1 MASVIPKPN
10 GTYLIRVSCGLDS
23 SGKQI
28 SKSRTFR
35 PSKPNLSYQKLNKE
49 IENFIAAFEEEAKS
63 AANPTVRFD
72 KITFAE
78 FCPKY
83 LELKKTVLSPNSYSF
98 YETIIRTE
106 LIPKFGKMK
115 LREIKTYHIQE
126 FIQYLTTEKKCK
138 NGGDDCIS
146 PSTVRRYATV
156 LRSILSLAY
165 QLEYTDYDAGASK
178 RIIFPKIETCE
189 VEVYTEEEVCQI
201 LAALDTEPIN
211 IRALVEIAIFTGMR
225 RGEIV
230 GLKWTDIDLENQFL
244 SVKRSIYKPKN
255 GKALEKEPKSK
266 SSIRTIS
273 IPEHL
278 IKTLR
283 EYKLHQDRHISF
295 MGDAWHKLDYVFTEE
310 DGIVMNPQTPTRQF
324 TNFLKRHNIRHL
336 KFHGLRHTSATML
349 LANGCDIKTVSSRL
363 GHADLETTGIYV
375 HALEST
381 DRAAAKTFDAFIK
394 NAT

>member
-10 GTYLIRVSCGLDS
+10 GTYLIRISCGLDS

-28 SKSRTFR
+28 AKSKTFR
-35 PSKPNLSYQKLNKE
+35 PSKPNLSFQKLNKE
-49 IENFIAAFEEEAKS
+49 IENFIAAFEEEARS
-63 AANPTVRFD
+63 DNPTVRFD
-72 KITFAE
+72 KITFKD

-83 LELKKTVLSPNSYSF
+83 LELKKTVLSPNSYAF
-98 YETIIRTE
+98 YETIINTE

-126 FIQYLTTEKKCK
+126 FIQYLTTEKKHR
-138 NGGDDCIS
+138 NGEAGGIS

-165 QLEYTDYDAGASK
+165 QLEYTDNDAGASK
-178 RIIFPKIETCE
+178 RIIFPKVETCE
-189 VEVYTEEEVCQI
+189 VEVYTEEEVRVI
-201 LAALDTEPIN
+201 LSALDAEPIN
-211 IRALVEIAIFTGMR
+211 IRALVELAIFTGMR

-230 GLKWTDIDLENQFL
+230 GLKWADIDFENQSL
-244 SVKRSIYKPKN
+244 SIKRSIYKPKD

-273 IPEHL
+273 LPDHL
-278 IKTLR
+278 IKTLH

-295 MGDAWHKLDYVFTEE
+295 MGEAWNKLDYVFTEE
-310 DGIVMNPQTPTRQF
+310 DGLVMNPQTPTRQF
-324 TNFLKRHNIRHL
+324 SNFLKRHNIRHL

-363 GHADLETTGIYV
+363 GHADLETTGIYL

-381 DRAAAKTFDAFIK
+381 DRKAAKTFDAFIS

>member
-10 GTYLIRVSCGLDS
+10 GTYLIRISCGLDS

-28 SKSRTFR
+28 SKSKTFR
-35 PSKPNLSYQKLNKE
+35 PSKPNLSFQKLNKE

-63 AANPTVRFD
+63 DNPTVRFD
-72 KITFAE
+72 KITFKD

-83 LELKKTVLSPNSYSF
+83 LELKKTVLSPNSYAF
-98 YETIIRTE
+98 YETIINTE

-126 FIQYLTTEKKCK
+126 FIQYLTTEKKHR
-138 NGGDDCIS
+138 NGEVGGIS

-165 QLEYTDYDAGASK
+165 QLEYTDNDAGASK
-178 RIIFPKIETCE
+178 RIVFPKIETCE
-189 VEVYTEEEVCQI
+189 VEVYTEEEVRVI
-201 LAALDTEPIN
+201 FGALDAEPIN
-211 IRALVEIAIFTGMR
+211 IRALVELAIFTGMR

-230 GLKWTDIDLENQFL
+230 GLKWADIDFENQ
-244 SVKRSIYKPKN
+244 SISIKRSIYKPKG

-273 IPEHL
+273 LPEHL
-278 IKTLR
+278 IKTLL
-283 EYKLHQDRHISF
+283 EYKAHQDRHISF
-295 MGDAWHKLDYVFTEE
+295 MGDAWNKLDYVFTEE
-310 DGIVMNPQTPTRQF
+310 DGLVMNPQTPTRQF
-324 TNFLKRHNIRHL
+324 SNFLKRHNIRHL

-363 GHADLETTGIYV
+363 GHADLETTGIYL

-381 DRAAAKTFDAFIK
+381 DRKAAKTFDAFIS

>member
-10 GTYLIRVSCGLDS
+10 GTYLIRISCGLDS

-28 SKSRTFR
+28 SKSKTFR
-35 PSKPNLSYQKLNKE
+35 PSKPNLSFQKLNKE

-63 AANPTVRFD
+63 NNPTVRFD
-72 KITFAE
+72 KITFKD

-83 LELKKTVLSPNSYSF
+83 LELKKTVLSPNSYAF
-98 YETIIRTE
+98 YETIINTE

-126 FIQYLTTEKKCK
+126 FIQYLTTEKKHR
-138 NGGDDCIS
+138 NGEVGGIS

-165 QLEYTDYDAGASK
+165 QLEYTDNDAGASK
-178 RIIFPKIETCE
+178 RIVFPKIETCE
-189 VEVYTEEEVCQI
+189 VEVYTEEEVRVI
-201 LAALDTEPIN
+201 FSALDAEPIN
-211 IRALVEIAIFTGMR
+211 IRALVELAIFTGMR

-230 GLKWTDIDLENQFL
+230 GLKWADIDFENQSL
-244 SVKRSIYKPKN
+244 SIKRSIYKPKD

-273 IPEHL
+273 LPEHL
-278 IKTLR
+278 IKTLL
-283 EYKLHQDRHISF
+283 EYKAHQDRHISF
-295 MGDAWHKLDYVFTEE
+295 MGDAWNKLDYVFTEE
-310 DGIVMNPQTPTRQF
+310 DGLVMNPQTPTRQF
-324 TNFLKRHNIRHL
+324 SNFLKRHNIRHL

-363 GHADLETTGIYV
+363 GHADLETTGIYL

-381 DRAAAKTFDAFIK
+381 DRKAAKTFDAFIS

>member
-10 GTYLIRVSCGLDS
+10 GTYLIRISCGLDS

-28 SKSRTFR
+28 AKSKTFR
-35 PSKPNLSYQKLNKE
+35 PSKPNLSFQKLNKE

-63 AANPTVRFD
+63 DNPAVRFD
-72 KITFAE
+72 KITFKD

-83 LELKKTVLSPNSYSF
+83 LELKKTVLSPNSYAF
-98 YETIIRTE
+98 YETIINTE

-126 FIQYLTTEKKCK
+126 FIQYLTTEKKHR
-138 NGGDDCIS
+138 NGEAGGIS

-165 QLEYTDYDAGASK
+165 QLEYTDNDAGASK
-178 RIIFPKIETCE
+178 RIIFPKVETCE
-189 VEVYTEEEVCQI
+189 VEVYTEEEVRVI
-201 LAALDTEPIN
+201 LSALDAEPIN
-211 IRALVEIAIFTGMR
+211 IRALVELAIFTGMR

-230 GLKWTDIDLENQFL
+230 GLKWADIDFENQCL
-244 SVKRSIYKPKN
+244 SIKRSIYKPKD

-273 IPEHL
+273 LPEHL
-278 IKTLR
+278 IKTLL

-295 MGDAWHKLDYVFTEE
+295 MGDAWNKLDYVFTEE
-310 DGIVMNPQTPTRQF
+310 DGLVMNPQTPTRQF
-324 TNFLKRHNIRHL
+324 SNFLKRHNIRHL

-363 GHADLETTGIYV
+363 GHADLETTGIYL

-381 DRAAAKTFDAFIK
+381 DRKAAKTFDAFIS

>member
-10 GTYLIRVSCGLDS
+10 GTYLIRISCGLDS

-28 SKSRTFR
+28 AKSKTFR
-35 PSKPNLSYQKLNKE
+35 PSKPNLSFQKLNKE
-49 IENFIAAFEEEAKS
+49 IENFIAAFEEEARS
-63 AANPTVRFD
+63 DNPTVRFD
-72 KITFAE
+72 KITFKD

-83 LELKKTVLSPNSYSF
+83 LELKKTVLSPNSYAF
-98 YETIIRTE
+98 YETIINTE

-126 FIQYLTTEKKCK
+126 FIQYLTTEKKHR
-138 NGGDDCIS
+138 NGEAGGIS

-165 QLEYTDYDAGASK
+165 QLEYTDNDAGASK
-178 RIIFPKIETCE
+178 RIIFPKVETCE
-189 VEVYTEEEVCQI
+189 VEVYTEEEVRVI
-201 LAALDTEPIN
+201 LSALDAEPIN
-211 IRALVEIAIFTGMR
+211 IRALVELAIFTGMR

-230 GLKWTDIDLENQFL
+230 GLKWADIDFENQSL
-244 SVKRSIYKPKN
+244 SIKRSIYKPKD

-266 SSIRTIS
+266 SSVRTIS
-273 IPEHL
+273 LPDHL
-278 IKTLR
+278 IKTLH

-295 MGDAWHKLDYVFTEE
+295 MGEAWNKLDYVFTEE
-310 DGIVMNPQTPTRQF
+310 DGLVMNPQTPTRQF
-324 TNFLKRHNIRHL
+324 SNFLKRHNIRHL

-363 GHADLETTGIYV
+363 GHADLETTGIYL

-381 DRAAAKTFDAFIK
+381 DRKAAKTFDAFIS

>member
-10 GTYLIRVSCGLDS
+10 GTYLIRISCGLDS

-28 SKSRTFR
+28 AKSKTFR
-35 PSKPNLSYQKLNKE
+35 PSKPNLSFQKLNKE
-49 IENFIAAFEEEAKS
+49 IENFIAAFEEEARS
-63 AANPTVRFD
+63 DNPTVRFD
-72 KITFAE
+72 KITFKD

-83 LELKKTVLSPNSYSF
+83 LELKKTVLSPNSYAF
-98 YETIIRTE
+98 YETIINTE

-126 FIQYLTTEKKCK
+126 FIQYLTTEKKHR
-138 NGGDDCIS
+138 NGEAGGIS

-165 QLEYTDYDAGASK
+165 QLEYTDNDAGASK
-178 RIIFPKIETCE
+178 RIIFPKVETCE
-189 VEVYTEEEVCQI
+189 VEVYTEEEVRVI
-201 LAALDTEPIN
+201 FSALDAEPIN
-211 IRALVEIAIFTGMR
+211 IRALVELAIFTGMR

-230 GLKWTDIDLENQFL
+230 GLKWADIDFENQSL
-244 SVKRSIYKPKN
+244 SIKRSIYKPKD

-273 IPEHL
+273 LPDHL
-278 IKTLR
+278 IKTLH

-295 MGDAWHKLDYVFTEE
+295 MGEAWNKLDYVFTEE
-310 DGIVMNPQTPTRQF
+310 DGLVMNPQTPTRQF
-324 TNFLKRHNIRHL
+324 SNFLKRHNIRHL

-363 GHADLETTGIYV
+363 GHADLETTGIYL

-381 DRAAAKTFDAFIK
+381 DRKAAKTFDAFIS

>member
-10 GTYLIRVSCGLDS
+10 GTYLIRISCGLDS

-28 SKSRTFR
+28 AKSKTFR
-35 PSKPNLSYQKLNKE
+35 PSKPNLSFQKLNKE
-49 IENFIAAFEEEAKS
+49 IENFIAAFEEEARS
-63 AANPTVRFD
+63 DNPTVRFD
-72 KITFAE
+72 KITFKD

-83 LELKKTVLSPNSYSF
+83 LELKKTVLSPNSYAF
-98 YETIIRTE
+98 YETIINTE

-126 FIQYLTTEKKCK
+126 FIQYLTTEKKHR
-138 NGGDDCIS
+138 NGEAGGIS

-165 QLEYTDYDAGASK
+165 KLEYTDNDAGASK

-189 VEVYTEEEVCQI
+189 VEVYTEEEVRVI
-201 LAALDTEPIN
+201 LSALDAEPIN
-211 IRALVEIAIFTGMR
+211 IRALVELAIFTGMR

-230 GLKWTDIDLENQFL
+230 GLKWADIDFENQCL
-244 SVKRSIYKPKN
+244 SIKRSIYKPKD

-273 IPEHL
+273 LPEHL
-278 IKTLR
+278 IKTLL

-295 MGDAWHKLDYVFTEE
+295 MGEAWNQLDYVFTEE
-310 DGIVMNPQTPTRQF
+310 DGLVMNPQTPTRQF
-324 TNFLKRHNIRHL
+324 SNFLKRHNIRHL

-363 GHADLETTGIYV
+363 GHADLETTGIYL

-381 DRAAAKTFDAFIK
+381 DRKAAKTFDAFIS

>member
-1 MASVIPKPN
+1 MASITPKPN
-10 GTYLIRVSCGLDS
+10 GTYLIRISCGLDG

-28 SKSRTFR
+28 TKSRTFK
-35 PSKPNLSYQKLNKE
+35 PSKPNLSYQRLNKE
-49 IENFIAAFEEEAKS
+49 IELFVAAFEEEAKLD
-63 AANPTVRFD
+63 NPAMRFD
-72 KITFAE
+72 RITFAE

-83 LELKKTVLSPNSYSF
+83 LELKKTVLSPNSYAF
-98 YETIIRTE
+98 YETIINTE
-106 LIPKFGKMK
+106 LLPKFGRMK

-126 FIQYLTTEKKCK
+126 FIQYLTTEKKCR
-138 NGGDDCIS
+138 NIESGGIS

-165 QLEYTDYDAGASK
+165 QLEYTDTDAGASK
-178 RIIFPKIETCE
+178 RIIFPKIDTCE
-189 VEVYTEEEVCQI
+189 VEVYDEEEVRQI

-211 IRALVEIAIFTGMR
+211 IRALVELAIFTGMR

-230 GLKWTDIDLENQFL
+230 GLKWSDIDFENQSV
-244 SVKRSIYKPKN
+244 SVKRSIYKPKD

-266 SSIRTIS
+266 SSIRTIY

-295 MGDAWHKLDYVFTEE
+295 MGDAWNKLDYIFTEE
-310 DGIVMNPQTPTRQF
+310 DGMVMNPQTPTRQF
-324 TNFLKRHNIRHL
+324 SNFLKRHNIRHL

-363 GHADLETTGIYV
+363 GHADIETTGIYV
-375 HALEST
+375 HALPSS
-381 DRAAAKTFDAFIK
+381 DKAAAKTFDTFIS
-394 NAT
+394 NVT

>member
-10 GTYLIRVSCGLDS
+10 GTYLIRISCGLDS

-28 SKSRTFR
+28 AKSKTFR
-35 PSKPNLSYQKLNKE
+35 PSKPNLSFQKLNKE

-63 AANPTVRFD
+63 DNPTVRFD
-72 KITFAE
+72 KITFKD

-83 LELKKTVLSPNSYSF
+83 LELKKTVLSPNSYAF
-98 YETIIRTE
+98 YETIINTE

-126 FIQYLTTEKKCK
+126 FIQYLTTEKKHR
-138 NGGDDCIS
+138 NGEAGGIS

-165 QLEYTDYDAGASK
+165 QLEYTDNDAGASK
-178 RIIFPKIETCE
+178 RIIFPKVETCE
-189 VEVYTEEEVCQI
+189 VEVYTEEEVRVI
-201 LAALDTEPIN
+201 FSALDAEPIN
-211 IRALVEIAIFTGMR
+211 IRALVELAIFTGMR

-230 GLKWTDIDLENQFL
+230 GLKWADIDFENQSL
-244 SVKRSIYKPKN
+244 SIKRSIYKPKD

-273 IPEHL
+273 LPDHL
-278 IKTLR
+278 IKTLH

-295 MGDAWHKLDYVFTEE
+295 MGEAWNKLDYVFTEE
-310 DGIVMNPQTPTRQF
+310 DGLVMNPQTPTRQF
-324 TNFLKRHNIRHL
+324 SNFLKRHNIRHL

-363 GHADLETTGIYV
+363 GHADLETTGIYL

-381 DRAAAKTFDAFIK
+381 DRKAAKTFDAFIS

>member
-10 GTYLIRVSCGLDS
+10 GTYLIRISCGLDS

-28 SKSRTFR
+28 AKSKTFR
-35 PSKPNLSYQKLNKE
+35 PSKPNLSFQKLNKE

-63 AANPTVRFD
+63 DNPTVRFD
-72 KITFAE
+72 KITFKD

-83 LELKKTVLSPNSYSF
+83 LELKKTVLSPNSYAF
-98 YETIIRTE
+98 YETIINTE

-126 FIQYLTTEKKCK
+126 FIQYLTTEKKHR
-138 NGGDDCIS
+138 NGEAGGIS

-165 QLEYTDYDAGASK
+165 QLEYTDNDAGASK

-189 VEVYTEEEVCQI
+189 VEVYTEEEVRVI
-201 LAALDTEPIN
+201 FSALDAEPIN
-211 IRALVEIAIFTGMR
+211 IRALVELAIFTGMR

-230 GLKWTDIDLENQFL
+230 GLKWADIDFENQCL
-244 SVKRSIYKPKN
+244 SIKRSIYKPKD

-273 IPEHL
+273 LPEHL
-278 IKTLR
+278 IKTLL

-295 MGDAWHKLDYVFTEE
+295 MGEAWNKLDYVFTEE
-310 DGIVMNPQTPTRQF
+310 DGLVMNPQTPTRQF
-324 TNFLKRHNIRHL
+324 SNFLKRHNIRHL

-363 GHADLETTGIYV
+363 GHADLETTGIYL

-381 DRAAAKTFDAFIK
+381 DRKAAKTFDAFIS

>member
-10 GTYLIRVSCGLDS
+10 GTYLIRISCGLDS

-28 SKSRTFR
+28 AKSKTFR
-35 PSKPNLSYQKLNKE
+35 PSKPNLSFQKLNKE
-49 IENFIAAFEEEAKS
+49 IENFIAAFEEEARS
-63 AANPTVRFD
+63 DNPTVRFD
-72 KITFAE
+72 KITFKD

-83 LELKKTVLSPNSYSF
+83 LELKKTVLSPNSYAF
-98 YETIIRTE
+98 YETIINTE

-126 FIQYLTTEKKCK
+126 FIQYLTTEKKHR
-138 NGGDDCIS
+138 NGEAGGIS

-165 QLEYTDYDAGASK
+165 QLEYTDNDAGASK

-189 VEVYTEEEVCQI
+189 VEVYTEEEVRVI
-201 LAALDTEPIN
+201 LSALDAEPIN
-211 IRALVEIAIFTGMR
+211 IRALVELAIFTGMR

-230 GLKWTDIDLENQFL
+230 GLKWADIDFENQSL
-244 SVKRSIYKPKN
+244 SIKRSIYKPKD

-273 IPEHL
+273 LPDHL
-278 IKTLR
+278 IKTLH

-295 MGDAWHKLDYVFTEE
+295 MGEAWNKLDYVFTEE
-310 DGIVMNPQTPTRQF
+310 DGLVMNPQTPTRQF
-324 TNFLKRHNIRHL
+324 SNFLKRHNIRHL

-363 GHADLETTGIYV
+363 GHADLETTGIYL
-375 HALEST
+375 HAREST
-381 DRAAAKTFDAFIK
+381 DRKAAKTFDAFIS

>member
-10 GTYLIRVSCGLDS
+10 GTYLIRISCGLDS

-28 SKSRTFR
+28 AKSKTFR
-35 PSKPNLSYQKLNKE
+35 PSKPNLSFQKLNKE
-49 IENFIAAFEEEAKS
+49 IENFIAAFEEEARS
-63 AANPTVRFD
+63 DNPTVRFD
-72 KITFAE
+72 KITFKD

-83 LELKKTVLSPNSYSF
+83 LELKKTVLSPNSYAF
-98 YETIIRTE
+98 YETIINTE

-126 FIQYLTTEKKCK
+126 FIQYLTTEKKHR
-138 NGGDDCIS
+138 NGEAGGIS

-165 QLEYTDYDAGASK
+165 QLEYTDNDAGASK
-178 RIIFPKIETCE
+178 RIIFPKVETCE
-189 VEVYTEEEVCQI
+189 VEVYTEEEVRVI
-201 LAALDTEPIN
+201 LSALDAEPIN
-211 IRALVEIAIFTGMR
+211 IRALVELAIFTGMR

-230 GLKWTDIDLENQFL
+230 GLKWADIDFENQSL
-244 SVKRSIYKPKN
+244 SIKRSIYKPKD

-273 IPEHL
+273 LPEHL
-278 IKTLR
+278 IKTLL

-295 MGDAWHKLDYVFTEE
+295 MGEAWNKLDYVFTEE
-310 DGIVMNPQTPTRQF
+310 DGLVMNPQTPTRQF
-324 TNFLKRHNIRHL
+324 SNFLKRHNIRHL

-363 GHADLETTGIYV
+363 GHADLETTGIYL

-381 DRAAAKTFDAFIK
+381 DRKAAKTFDAFIS

>member
-10 GTYLIRVSCGLDS
+10 GTYLIRISCGLDS

-28 SKSRTFR
+28 AKSKTFR
-35 PSKPNLSYQKLNKE
+35 PSKPNLSFQKLNKE

-63 AANPTVRFD
+63 DNPTVRFD
-72 KITFAE
+72 KITFKD

-83 LELKKTVLSPNSYSF
+83 LELKKTVLSPNSYAF
-98 YETIIRTE
+98 YETIINTE

-126 FIQYLTTEKKCK
+126 FIQYLTTEKKHR
-138 NGGDDCIS
+138 NGETGGIS

-165 QLEYTDYDAGASK
+165 QLEYTDNDAGASK

-189 VEVYTEEEVCQI
+189 VEVYTEDEVRVI
-201 LAALDTEPIN
+201 FSALDAEPIN
-211 IRALVEIAIFTGMR
+211 IRALVELAIFTGMR

-230 GLKWTDIDLENQFL
+230 GLKWADIDFENQCL
-244 SVKRSIYKPKN
+244 SIKRSIYKPKD

-273 IPEHL
+273 LPEHL
-278 IKTLR
+278 IKTLL

-295 MGDAWHKLDYVFTEE
+295 MGEAWNKLDYVFTEE
-310 DGIVMNPQTPTRQF
+310 DGLVMNPQTPTRQF
-324 TNFLKRHNIRHL
+324 SNFLKRHNIRHL

-363 GHADLETTGIYV
+363 GHADLETTGIYL

-381 DRAAAKTFDAFIK
+381 DRKAAKTFDAFIS

>member
-10 GTYLIRVSCGLDS
+10 GTYLIRISCGLDS

-28 SKSRTFR
+28 AKSKTFR
-35 PSKPNLSYQKLNKE
+35 PSKPNLSFQKLNKE
-49 IENFIAAFEEEAKS
+49 IENFIAAFEEEARS
-63 AANPTVRFD
+63 DNPTVRFD
-72 KITFAE
+72 KITFKD

-83 LELKKTVLSPNSYSF
+83 LELKKTVLSPNSYAF
-98 YETIIRTE
+98 YETIINTE

-115 LREIKTYHIQE
+115 LHEIKTYHIQE
-126 FIQYLTTEKKCK
+126 FIQYLTTEKKHR
-138 NGGDDCIS
+138 NGEAGGIS

-165 QLEYTDYDAGASK
+165 QLEYTDNDAGASK
-178 RIIFPKIETCE
+178 RIIFPKVETCE
-189 VEVYTEEEVCQI
+189 VEVYTEEEVRVI
-201 LAALDTEPIN
+201 LSALDAEPIN
-211 IRALVEIAIFTGMR
+211 IRALVELAIFTGMR

-230 GLKWTDIDLENQFL
+230 GLKWADIDFENQCL
-244 SVKRSIYKPKN
+244 SIKRSIYKPKD

-273 IPEHL
+273 LPEHL
-278 IKTLR
+278 IKTLL

-295 MGDAWHKLDYVFTEE
+295 MGEAWNKLDYVFTEE
-310 DGIVMNPQTPTRQF
+310 DGLVMNPQTPTRQF
-324 TNFLKRHNIRHL
+324 SNFLKRHNIRHL

-363 GHADLETTGIYV
+363 GHADLETTGIYL

-381 DRAAAKTFDAFIK
+381 DRKAAKTFDAFIA

>member
-10 GTYLIRVSCGLDS
+10 GTYLIRISCGLDS

-28 SKSRTFR
+28 AKSKTFR
-35 PSKPNLSYQKLNKE
+35 PSKPNLSFQKLNKE
-49 IENFIAAFEEEAKS
+49 IENFIAAFEEEARS
-63 AANPTVRFD
+63 DNPTVRFD
-72 KITFAE
+72 KITFKD

-83 LELKKTVLSPNSYSF
+83 LELKKTVLSPNSYAF
-98 YETIIRTE
+98 YETIINTE

-126 FIQYLTTEKKCK
+126 FIQYLTTEKKHR
-138 NGGDDCIS
+138 NGEAGGIS

-165 QLEYTDYDAGASK
+165 QLEYTDNDAGASK
-178 RIIFPKIETCE
+178 RIIFPKVETCE
-189 VEVYTEEEVCQI
+189 VEVYTEEEVRVI
-201 LAALDTEPIN
+201 FSALDAEPIN
-211 IRALVEIAIFTGMR
+211 IRALVELAIFTGMR

-230 GLKWTDIDLENQFL
+230 GLKWSDIDFENQSL
-244 SVKRSIYKPKN
+244 SIKRSIYKPKD

-273 IPEHL
+273 LPDHL
-278 IKTLR
+278 IKTLH

-295 MGDAWHKLDYVFTEE
+295 MGEAWNKLDYVFTEE
-310 DGIVMNPQTPTRQF
+310 DGLVMNPQTPTRQF
-324 TNFLKRHNIRHL
+324 SNFLKRHNIRHL

-363 GHADLETTGIYV
+363 GHADLETTGIYL

-381 DRAAAKTFDAFIK
+381 DRKAAKTFDAFIS

>member
-10 GTYLIRVSCGLDS
+10 GTYLIRISCGLDS

-28 SKSRTFR
+28 AKSKTFR
-35 PSKPNLSYQKLNKE
+35 PSKPNLSFQKLNKE

-63 AANPTVRFD
+63 DNPTVRFD
-72 KITFAE
+72 KITFKD

-83 LELKKTVLSPNSYSF
+83 LELKKTVLSPNSYAF
-98 YETIIRTE
+98 YETIINTE

-126 FIQYLTTEKKCK
+126 FIQYLTTEKKHR
-138 NGGDDCIS
+138 NGEAGGIS

-165 QLEYTDYDAGASK
+165 QLEYTDNDAGASK
-178 RIIFPKIETCE
+178 RIIFPKVETCE
-189 VEVYTEEEVCQI
+189 VEVYTEEEVRVI
-201 LAALDTEPIN
+201 LSALDAEPVN
-211 IRALVEIAIFTGMR
+211 IRALVELAIFTGMR

-230 GLKWTDIDLENQFL
+230 GLKWADIDFENQSL
-244 SVKRSIYKPKN
+244 SIKRSIYKPKD

-273 IPEHL
+273 LPEHL
-278 IKTLR
+278 IKTLL

-295 MGDAWHKLDYVFTEE
+295 MGEAWNKLDYVFTEE
-310 DGIVMNPQTPTRQF
+310 DGLVMNPQTPTRQF
-324 TNFLKRHNIRHL
+324 SNFLKRHNIRHL

-363 GHADLETTGIYV
+363 GHADLETTGIYL

-381 DRAAAKTFDAFIK
+381 DRKAAKTFDAFIS
-394 NAT
+394 NVT

>member
-10 GTYLIRVSCGLDS
+10 GTYLIRISCGLDS

-28 SKSRTFR
+28 AKSKTFR
-35 PSKPNLSYQKLNKE
+35 PSKPNLSFQKLNKE
-49 IENFIAAFEEEAKS
+49 IENFIEAFEEEARS
-63 AANPTVRFD
+63 DNPTVRFD
-72 KITFAE
+72 KITFKD

-83 LELKKTVLSPNSYSF
+83 LELKKTVLSPNSYAF
-98 YETIIRTE
+98 YETIINTE

-126 FIQYLTTEKKCK
+126 FIQYLTTEKKHR
-138 NGGDDCIS
+138 NGEAGGIS

-165 QLEYTDYDAGASK
+165 QLEYTDNDAGASK
-178 RIIFPKIETCE
+178 RIIFPKVETCE
-189 VEVYTEEEVCQI
+189 VEVYTEEEVRVI
-201 LAALDTEPIN
+201 FSALDAEPIN
-211 IRALVEIAIFTGMR
+211 IRALVELAIFTGMR

-230 GLKWTDIDLENQFL
+230 GLKWSDIDFENQSL
-244 SVKRSIYKPKN
+244 SIKRSIYKPKD

-273 IPEHL
+273 LPEHL
-278 IKTLR
+278 IKTLL

-295 MGDAWHKLDYVFTEE
+295 MGEAWNKLDYVFTEE
-310 DGIVMNPQTPTRQF
+310 DGLVMNPQTPTRQF
-324 TNFLKRHNIRHL
+324 SNFLKRHNIRHL

-363 GHADLETTGIYV
+363 GHADLETTGIYL

-381 DRAAAKTFDAFIK
+381 DRKAAKTFDAFIS

>member
-28 SKSRTFR
+28 SKSRTFK

-63 AANPTVRFD
+63 DNPAVRFD
-72 KITFAE
+72 KVTFKE

-106 LIPKFGKMK
+106 LIPKFGNMK

-126 FIQYLTTEKKCK
+126 FIQYLTNEKKCR
-138 NGGDDCIS
+138 NGDECGIS

-165 QLEYTDYDAGASK
+165 QLEYTDTDAGASK

-189 VEVYTEEEVCQI
+189 VEVYSEEEVRQI
-201 LAALDTEPIN
+201 LTALDTEPIN
-211 IRALVEIAIFTGMR
+211 IRT
-225 RGEIV
+225 
-230 GLKWTDIDLENQFL
+230 
-244 SVKRSIYKPKN
+244 
-255 GKALEKEPKSK
+255 
-266 SSIRTIS
+266 
-273 IPEHL
+273 
-278 IKTLR
+278 
-283 EYKLHQDRHISF
+283 
-295 MGDAWHKLDYVFTEE
+295 
-310 DGIVMNPQTPTRQF
+310 
-324 TNFLKRHNIRHL
+324 
-336 KFHGLRHTSATML
+336 
-349 LANGCDIKTVSSRL
+349 C
-363 GHADLETTGIYV
+363 
-375 HALEST
+375 
-381 DRAAAKTFDAFIK
+381 
-394 NAT
+394 

>member
-10 GTYLIRVSCGLDS
+10 GTYLIRISCGLDS

-28 SKSRTFR
+28 AKSKTFR
-35 PSKPNLSYQKLNKE
+35 PSKPNLSFQKLNKE

-63 AANPTVRFD
+63 DNPTVRFD
-72 KITFAE
+72 KITFKD

-83 LELKKTVLSPNSYSF
+83 LELKKTVLSPNSYAF
-98 YETIIRTE
+98 YETIINTE

-126 FIQYLTTEKKCK
+126 FIQYLTTEKKHR
-138 NGGDDCIS
+138 NGEAGGIS

-165 QLEYTDYDAGASK
+165 QLEYTDNDAGASK

-189 VEVYTEEEVCQI
+189 VEVYTEDEVRVI
-201 LAALDTEPIN
+201 FSALDAEPIN
-211 IRALVEIAIFTGMR
+211 IRALVELAIFTGMR

-230 GLKWTDIDLENQFL
+230 GLKWADIDFENQCL
-244 SVKRSIYKPKN
+244 SIKRSIYKPKD

-273 IPEHL
+273 LPEHL
-278 IKTLR
+278 IKTLL

-295 MGDAWHKLDYVFTEE
+295 MGEAWNKLDYVFTEE
-310 DGIVMNPQTPTRQF
+310 DGLVMNPQTPTRQF
-324 TNFLKRHNIRHL
+324 SNFLKRHNIRHL

-363 GHADLETTGIYV
+363 GHADLETTGIYL

-381 DRAAAKTFDAFIK
+381 DRKAAKTFDAFIS

>member
-10 GTYLIRVSCGLDS
+10 GTYLIRISCGLDS

-28 SKSRTFR
+28 AKSKTFR
-35 PSKPNLSYQKLNKE
+35 PSKPNLSFQKLNKE
-49 IENFIAAFEEEAKS
+49 IENFITAFEEEARS
-63 AANPTVRFD
+63 DNPTVRFD
-72 KITFAE
+72 KITFKD

-83 LELKKTVLSPNSYSF
+83 LELKKTVLSPNSYAF
-98 YETIIRTE
+98 YETIINTE

-126 FIQYLTTEKKCK
+126 FIQYLTTEKKHR
-138 NGGDDCIS
+138 NGEAGGIS

-165 QLEYTDYDAGASK
+165 QLEYTDNDAGASK
-178 RIIFPKIETCE
+178 RIIFPKVETCE
-189 VEVYTEEEVCQI
+189 VEVYTEEEVRVI
-201 LAALDTEPIN
+201 LSALDAEPIN
-211 IRALVEIAIFTGMR
+211 IRALVELAIFTGMR

-230 GLKWTDIDLENQFL
+230 GLKWSDIDFENQSL
-244 SVKRSIYKPKN
+244 SIKRSIYKPKD

-273 IPEHL
+273 LPDHL
-278 IKTLR
+278 IKTLH

-295 MGDAWHKLDYVFTEE
+295 MGEAWNKLDYVFTEE
-310 DGIVMNPQTPTRQF
+310 DGLVMNPQTPTRQF
-324 TNFLKRHNIRHL
+324 SNFLKRHNIRHL

-363 GHADLETTGIYV
+363 GHADLETTGIYL

-381 DRAAAKTFDAFIK
+381 DRKAAKTFDAFIS